1 MSASFIDSI
10 LALDQQLI
18 QLVYRSRSLIEG
30 AEYEKLMAT
39 CLRNNPS
46 RGVTGVLIS
55 HSGWFLQVLE
65 GTAANVSS
73 LFKVIEND
81 PRHSDFLL
89 LRFNAVAVRDFS
101 DWSMA
106 SITVDEQRFI
116 HPVLREM
123 DRWMRNLLMPTPVVP
138 YSGEIMRILPTL
150 CIPKLHALALFYR
163 LCSVSEDP
171 RD

>member
-1 MSASFIDSI
+1 MTTKVDQMSASFIDSI

-30 AEYEKLMAT
+30 PEYEKLMAT

-46 RGVTGVLIS
+46 RGITGVLVS

-89 LRFNAVAVRDFS
+89 LRFNAIAVRDFS

-106 SITVDEQRFI
+106 SVSVDEQRFI
-116 HPVLREM
+116 
-123 DRWMRNLLMPTPVVP
+123 NLANQALLAEGVAMSAV
-138 YSGEIMRILPTL
+138 RDFL
-150 CIPKLHALALFYR
+150 CYGKWTDGAET
-163 LCSVSEDP
+163 C
-171 RD
+171 

>member
-1 MSASFIDSI
+1 MTEKVDQMSASFIDSI

-30 AEYEKLMAT
+30 AEYDKLMST

-46 RGVTGVLIS
+46 RGITGVLIS

-73 LFKVIEND
+73 LFKIIEND

-89 LRFNAVAVRDFS
+89 LRFNAVAARDFS

-106 SITVDEQRFI
+106 SITVDEQRFM
-116 HPVLREM
+116 HLA
-123 DRWMRNLLMPTPVVP
+123 NQALLAEDVAMSAVRDFLCYGKWTD
-138 YSGEIMRILPTL
+138 GAEI
-150 CIPKLHALALFYR
+150 CG
-163 LCSVSEDP
+163 
-171 RD
+171 